1 MHRNRPALFKGR
13 HFEAEIIILCV
24 RWYLRFGLSFRNLEE
39 MMAER
44 NLTVDHVTIW
54 RWVQRYAPELHR
66 RCRPKL
72 RMTNRS
78 WRVDETYLRVAGKW
92 TYLYR
97 AVDSTG
103 ATIDFL
109 LSAKRD
115 APAAKRFF
123 QKALRSVGHPRP
135 RVINVDGNP
144 SYPKVIA
151 ELKRTGELGRRCQC
165 RPVRYLNNIVEQDHR
180 AIKRRVRASQ
190 GFRSFHSAARTIQ
203 GIETVNMI
211 RKGQIRW
218 LAKDNIAGQVAFVTG
233 LFGLGQAG

>member
-1 MHRNRPALFKGR
+1 MQRNGPALFKGR
-13 HFEAEIIILCV
+13 HFEAEIIVLCV

-39 MMAER
+39 LMAER
-44 NLTVDHVTIW
+44 NLNVDHVTIW
-54 RWVQRYAPELHR
+54 RWVQRYAPELNR
-66 RCRPKL
+66 RCRLEL
-72 RMTNRS
+72 RITNRS

-109 LSAKRD
+109 LSARRD
-115 APAAKRFF
+115 AAAAKRFF
-123 QKALRSVGHPRP
+123 QKALRSLGHPRP

-144 SYPKVIA
+144 SYPKVVA
-151 ELKRTGELGRRCQC
+151 ELKRSRELGRRCSR

-190 GFRSFHSAARTIQ
+190 GFRSFDSAERTIQ

-211 RKGQIRW
+211 RRGQVKW
-218 LAKDNIAGQVAFVTG
+218 LPKDDIAGQVAFVAG
-233 LFGLGQAG
+233 LFGLTPVA